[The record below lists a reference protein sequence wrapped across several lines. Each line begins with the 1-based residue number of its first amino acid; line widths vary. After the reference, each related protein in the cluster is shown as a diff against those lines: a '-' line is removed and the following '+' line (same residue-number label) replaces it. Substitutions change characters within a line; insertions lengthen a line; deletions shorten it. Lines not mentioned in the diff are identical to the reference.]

1 VPGPLIAVV
10 GATASGKSALAL
22 RLARAFDGEIV
33 GADSR
38 QVYRGLDIGTA
49 KPPAA
54 EREQARHWLID
65 VADPDEEFSLGRYLD
80 LARQA
85 LADIWSRGKRAF
97 LVGGTGQYVWSL
109 LEGWQVPRVGPD
121 WALRRSLEERARRE
135 GSDALHRELAA
146 VDPEAA
152 ARIDPRNVRRVV
164 RALEVHRLTGR
175 PLSSWRERLQ
185 PEFAALILGVDLPR
199 SELYRRIDERAER
212 MLAAGLVDEVRGLL
226 ARGYGP
232 ELPPLSGIGYRQV
245 CQHLAGELSLAEAT
259 EKMKTETHRLARMQS
274 TWFRRD
280 DQRIHWLA
288 AGEDLYGEAE
298 RLVEASLR
306 SANSTTRE
314 ER

>member
-1 VPGPLIAVV
+1 MLDPLIAVV
-10 GATASGKSALAL
+10 GATATGKSALAL

-38 QVYRGLDIGTA
+38 QVYRYLDIGTA
-49 KPPAA
+49 KPTAA
-54 EREQARHWLID
+54 ERAEVRHWLID

-85 LADIWSRGKRAF
+85 LADIWSHGKRAF

-121 WALRRSLEERARRE
+121 WGLRRSLEERARRE
-135 GSDALHRELAA
+135 GAGVLHRELAA

-152 ARIDPRNVRRVV
+152 ARIDLRNVRRVV
-164 RALEVHRLTGR
+164 RALEVYRLTGR
-175 PLSSWRERLQ
+175 PLSSWQEKLQ
-185 PEFAALILGVDLPR
+185 PEFTALILGIELPR

-232 ELPPLSGIGYRQV
+232 ELPPMTGIGYRQV
-245 CQHLAGELSLAEAT
+245 CQHLTGEISLAEAT
-259 EKMKTETHRLARMQS
+259 AKMKTETHRLARMQS

-288 AGEDLYGEAE
+288 ADGDVYGEAK

-306 SANSTTRE
+306 SASSMTRSE
-314 ER
+314 S

>member
-10 GATASGKSALAL
+10 GATATGKSALAL

-38 QVYRGLDIGTA
+38 QVYRNLDIGTA
-49 KPPAA
+49 KPTATERA
-54 EREQARHWLID
+54 EMRHWLID

-97 LVGGTGQYVWSL
+97 LVGGTGQYIWSL

-121 WALRRSLEERARRE
+121 WGLRRSLEERARQE
-135 GSDALHRELAA
+135 GVGVLHRELAA

-164 RALEVHRLTGR
+164 RALEVYRLTGR
-175 PLSSWRERLQ
+175 PLSSWQEKLQ
-185 PEFAALILGVDLPR
+185 PEFAALILGIDLPR
-199 SELYRRIDERAER
+199 PGLYRRIDERVEH

-232 ELPPLSGIGYRQV
+232 GLPPLSGIGYRQV

-259 EKMKTETHRLARMQS
+259 AKMKTETHRLARMQS

-280 DQRIHWLA
+280 DPRIHWLDASPANPYDA
-288 AGEDLYGEAE
+288 AVGIIK
-298 RLVEASLR
+298 
-306 SANSTTRE
+306 SALGTKE
-314 ER
+314 

>member
-1 VPGPLIAVV
+1 VLGPLIAVV
-10 GATASGKSALAL
+10 GATATGKSALAL
-22 RLARAFDGEIV
+22 RLARAFDGEIIS
-33 GADSR
+33 ADSR
-38 QVYRGLDIGTA
+38 QVYRYLDIGTA
-49 KPPAA
+49 KPTAA
-54 EREQARHWLID
+54 ERAQARHRLID
-65 VADPDEEFSLGRYLD
+65 VADPDDEFSLGRYLD

-85 LADIWSRGKRAF
+85 LGDIWSRGKRAF

-121 WALRRSLEERARRE
+121 WALRRSLEEWARQE
-135 GSDALHRELAA
+135 GAGVLHQELTA

-164 RALEVHRLTGR
+164 RALEVYKLTGR
-175 PLSSWRERLQ
+175 PQTSRQEKLQ
-185 PEFAALILGVDLPR
+185 PEFEALILGIEMPR
-199 SELYRRIDERAER
+199 SELYRRIDKRVER

-232 ELPPLSGIGYRQV
+232 ALPPMSGIGYRQV
-245 CQHLAGELSLAEAT
+245 CQYLAGELSLAEAT

-288 AGEDLYGEAE
+288 ADGDVYGEAE
-298 RLVEASLR
+298 RLIKASLR
-306 SANSTTRE
+306 SASSTTRE